1 MIQKPTTAEQY
12 RIEILQSLATTGV
25 KQLSPGGK
33 ARAFFDIVADMIGR
47 SEQAQFYNISQTLL
61 PYATG
66 DSLDAI
72 GQIYGVTRIP
82 RQDGQV
88 MAQDQNFK
96 FYVRSGSFGDINSG
110 NDIYIPAGVRIAT
123 LDDDGPVYVTSPFLL
138 LASDAMAYFTA
149 KAVSPGSKG
158 AAPSQVFIRHNFTN
172 YSSFQYGS
180 LLVTN
185 DYGVIGGRDQ
195 EEDES
200 YRYRIYLKIR
210 AQSSVNESA
219 LRFELLQL
227 PGIQD
232 VVFEPYSGGFTCYVF
247 GISPIVPPSLIAL
260 VQSTLNEKV
269 AFPLTAVAV
278 NPDLVGI
285 TLSTSIQYTSNVL
298 QSERETVKFT
308 AIRAAEEYI
317 NNLGLGQPL
326 IINEIA
332 DRLRNADT
340 RILDI
345 GQPNKQIQEIYI
357 WRARPDGSRY
367 SRYLLGNYTPSTGER
382 IVVEP
387 LATPISLV

>member
-12 RIEILQSLATTGV
+12 RAEMLQALSATGI

-33 ARAFFDIVADMIGR
+33 ARAFFDICADMIGR
-47 SEQAQFYNISQTLL
+47 SEQAQFFNISQTML

-72 GQIYGVTRIP
+72 GQIYGVTRIA

-88 MAQDQNFK
+88 MAQDQNFR
-96 FYVRSGSFGDINSG
+96 FYVRSGTFGDINSG
-110 NDIYIPAGVRIAT
+110 ADIYIPAGVRIAT
-123 LDDDGPVYVTSPFLL
+123 LDDNGPVYVTNPALL
-138 LASDAMAYFTA
+138 LATESQAYFTA
-149 KAVSPGSKG
+149 RSISPGSKG
-158 AAPSQVFIRHNFTN
+158 AAPAQVFVRHNFTN
-172 YSSFQYGS
+172 YASFEYGS

-185 DYGVIGGRDQ
+185 DYGLIGGRDQ
-195 EEDES
+195 EDDES

-210 AQSSVNESA
+210 AQSSVNESS

-232 VVFEPYSGGFTCYVF
+232 VVFLAHSGGFQCFVY
-247 GISPIVPPSLIAL
+247 GISPIVPPSLLSL
-260 VQSTLNEKV
+260 VQETLNEKV
-269 AFPLTAVAV
+269 AFPITAVAL

-285 TLSTSIQYTSNVL
+285 TMATTIKYSSNVL
-298 QSERETVKFT
+298 QAEQESIKSIAR
-308 AIRAAEEYI
+308 RAAEDYI
-317 NNLGLGQPL
+317 NNLGIGQPL

-332 DRLRNADT
+332 DRIRNADP

-367 SRYLLGNYTPSTGER
+367 SRYLMNNYTPAVGER

-387 LATPISLV
+387 TSSPISLV